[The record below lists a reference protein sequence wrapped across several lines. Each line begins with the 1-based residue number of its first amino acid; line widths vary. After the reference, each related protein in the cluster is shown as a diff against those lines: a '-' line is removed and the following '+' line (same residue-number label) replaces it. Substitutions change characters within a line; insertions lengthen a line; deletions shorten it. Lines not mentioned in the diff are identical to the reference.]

1 MDRANKNIFVF
12 DSILFSTLQDNKAR
26 NMINLVSNENYITFT
41 YFGEKSG
48 NIFSNT
54 TLHFILW
61 YTLVVEFCPIIS
73 IFVYSLLYFDLFL
86 TLCGVTFGRGSDFP
100 FFALIPHFRKGSFNL
115 LNSFST
121 EIPFLFANRTEH
133 CSYI

>member
-1 MDRANKNIFVF
+1 MDRANKTIFVF
-12 DSILFSTLQDNKAR
+12 DSILSSTLQDNKAG
-26 NMINLVSNENYITFT
+26 NMISLVSNENYITFT
-41 YFGEKSG
+41 YFGEKSS
-48 NIFSNT
+48 NISSNT

-100 FFALIPHFRKGSFNL
+100 FFALIPHFRKSSFNL

-121 EIPFLFANRTEH
+121 KIPFLFANRTEH

>member
-1 MDRANKNIFVF
+1 MFSRHNFLLLQFVMDGANTMDRAKKNIFVF

-54 TLHFILW
+54 TLH
-61 YTLVVEFCPIIS
+61 YTLV
-73 IFVYSLLYFDLFL
+73 YF
-86 TLCGVTFGRGSDFP
+86 GS
-100 FFALIPHFRKGSFNL
+100 
-115 LNSFST
+115 
-121 EIPFLFANRTEH
+121 
-133 CSYI
+133 